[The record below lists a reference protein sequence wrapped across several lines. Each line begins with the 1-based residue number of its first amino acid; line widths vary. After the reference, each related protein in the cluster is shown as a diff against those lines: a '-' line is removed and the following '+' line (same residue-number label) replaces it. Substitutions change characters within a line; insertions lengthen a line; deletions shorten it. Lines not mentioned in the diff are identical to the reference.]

1 MTKLIFIRHSQTK
14 QDPNVSSH
22 TWTLTETGRERCLK
36 LAEALHTY
44 GITRIITSEEQKAIL
59 TGKLTAEQLD
69 VSWQTAPDL
78 GETKRETI
86 PYFPELADFKNAI
99 RKAMAEPDK
108 LLFGEET
115 FTSAR
120 ERFAIQVDTLLKQY
134 PDDTLAIAT
143 HGTILSLYLAH
154 ISSDNVYTI
163 WESLGL
169 PAYIVINTDT
179 STIEEIINI
188 E

>member
-1 MTKLIFIRHSQTK
+1 MKSINVFSQG
-14 QDPNVSSH
+14 QLV
-22 TWTLTETGRERCLK
+22 
-36 LAEALHTY
+36 
-44 GITRIITSEEQKAIL
+44 
-59 TGKLTAEQLD
+59 AEQLD

-99 RKAMAEPDK
+99 RKAMAQPDK

-120 ERFAIQVDTLLKQY
+120 ERFSSQVDALLKQY

-143 HGTILSLYLAH
+143 HGTVLSLYLAH
-154 ISSDNVYTI
+154 MSGDNVYEI

-169 PAYIVINTDT
+169 PAYIVVNMDT
-179 STIEEIINI
+179 STIEKIINI